1 MQMARLDWSPPA
13 QGADSKF
20 LRGDGAWVSP
30 PTPNKVTNASHAD
43 EVPWSGVSGKPSTFP
58 PSGHTHDISDL
69 TAGALPV
76 SRGGT
81 GATNATQARQHLEV
95 PVSKLEF
102 TASID
107 QILESGFYRVNEQAD
122 TPYQY
127 SQMIV
132 AHGGGDTVAQIC
144 IPYHSGHGNPKIR
157 AGNPSSVG
165 GLGSWDAWYD
175 ILTSAWPV
183 SVAQGGTSSNTV
195 AGARANLGIVRTTL
209 YSGNLFSGSITLH
222 DARNYRQL
230 IVIGSPEAHASQMS
244 QSVTTLDFTDSIN
257 MQLADNANWLG
268 YKLTYSGDNLILTIT
283 SNANGGFITDVIG
296 IG

>member
-1 MQMARLDWSPPA
+1 MPDQGVTLNARIQYKKDTDANWTSNNPVLLENELIIVEMEN
-13 QGADSKF
+13 GECRFKI
-20 LRGDGAWVSP
+20 GDGMHPYVELPFISLGF
-30 PTPNKVTNASHAD
+30 
-43 EVPWSGVSGKPSTFP
+43 SGVLG
-58 PSGHTHDISDL
+58 IEQ
-69 TAGALPV
+69 
-76 SRGGT
+76 GGT